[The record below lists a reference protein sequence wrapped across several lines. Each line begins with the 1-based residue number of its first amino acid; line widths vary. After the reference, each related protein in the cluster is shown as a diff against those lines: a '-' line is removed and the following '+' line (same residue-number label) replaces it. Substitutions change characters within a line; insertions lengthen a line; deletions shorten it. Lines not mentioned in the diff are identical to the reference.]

1 MLGILGISWPMIGP
15 VLKIWRSQKGQE
27 LPPVL
32 QGLDPQHLLLSTQ
45 HGQALSVACLAKLL
59 AGSPPP
65 CMEKASCAMR
75 VTYHSPIRGRF
86 YDNSRVAPSQGGT
99 CCPPERPLKR
109 PDYAEK
115 KDEMFVHYHHYHHY
129 HHWPLTDAA
138 GHADLEA
145 RAVQS
150 QGVYKNKQINFP
162 P

>member
-59 AGSPPP
+59 AGSPPSLYGESFLCDAGHLP
-65 CMEKASCAMR
+65 FA
-75 VTYHSPIRGRF
+75 HSGAFLRQLP
-86 YDNSRVAPSQGGT
+86 
-99 CCPPERPLKR
+99 CCPVTRRHLLSTWTTPETPWLRW
-109 PDYAEK
+109 K